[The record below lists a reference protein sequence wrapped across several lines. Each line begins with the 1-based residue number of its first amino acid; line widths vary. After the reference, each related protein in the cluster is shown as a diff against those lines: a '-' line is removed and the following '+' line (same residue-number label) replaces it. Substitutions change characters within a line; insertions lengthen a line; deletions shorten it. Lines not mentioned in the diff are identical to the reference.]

1 MSEPYGPTFPPPAFM
16 APREPDGKPGV
27 VERVR
32 RGVLVVA
39 PVAVLVM
46 VVGVLA
52 VVIYRGEH
60 PRGVDSDKDQRAHV
74 STSASIVPALPVE
87 RAS

>member
-1 MSEPYGPTFPPPAFM
+1 MSEPYGPTFPSPAFM
-16 APREPDGKPGV
+16 APREPNEKPGV

-32 RGVLVVA
+32 QGVLVVA
-39 PVAVLVM
+39 PVAALFM
-46 VVGVLA
+46 MVGVLA
-52 VVIYRGEH
+52 VVMYRGEH
-60 PRGVDSDKDQRAHV
+60 SHSVDSDKDQRAQV